1 MLELPS
7 YSYPRNLTYV
17 WNKSKVFDVKRP
29 VYRLVYNRQNMTTTT
44 SLPENKR
51 KGAIIMITKY
61 KPRPKV
67 INDKI
72 YEIERVSDTATQAL
86 ADMNIYNLANML
98 EDLESELITDDSL
111 DLNDA
116 ERLFR
121 LRDLRRILDEQEG
134 KDVPHYVHVLGI
146 RDQVFIPDDDILESA
161 YARVLRAI
169 ETDYD
174 DNEMHRLIELYET
187 NEAVHSYFIMH
198 NIYTLSDAIKM
209 NGQSINV
216 NRDNLSRRDITL
228 NIIKRRAKENVFVQ
242 LDEDSAVFISHRIH
256 DYYVMIK
263 QYLRSQKN

>member
-1 MLELPS
+1 
-7 YSYPRNLTYV
+7 
-17 WNKSKVFDVKRP
+17 
-29 VYRLVYNRQNMTTTT
+29 
-44 SLPENKR
+44 
-51 KGAIIMITKY
+51 MITKY
-61 KPRPKV
+61 KPRPKI

-72 YEIERVSDTATQAL
+72 YDIESVSDTATKAL
-86 ADMNIYNLANML
+86 AEMNIYNLADML
-98 EDLESELITDDSL
+98 EELETELITDDSL

-146 RDQVFIPDDDILESA
+146 RDQVFIPNDDVLEAA
-161 YARVLRAI
+161 YSRVLRAI

-174 DNEMHRLIELYET
+174 ADEMHRLIELYET
-187 NEAVHSYFIMH
+187 NEAVHSFFVMH

-216 NRDNLSRRDITL
+216 NRDYLSRRDLAL

-242 LDEDSAVFISHRIH
+242 LDEDNAVFINHHIH
-256 DYYVMIK
+256 DFYVMIN
-263 QYLRSQKN
+263 QYLRRNED

>member
-1 MLELPS
+1 
-7 YSYPRNLTYV
+7 
-17 WNKSKVFDVKRP
+17 
-29 VYRLVYNRQNMTTTT
+29 
-44 SLPENKR
+44 
-51 KGAIIMITKY
+51 MITKY

-146 RDQVFIPDDDILESA
+146 RDQVFIPNDDVLESA
-161 YARVLRAI
+161 YASVLRAI

-174 DNEMHRLIELYET
+174 NNEMHRLIELYET

-216 NRDNLSRRDITL
+216 NRDYLSRRDITL

-263 QYLRSQKN
+263 QYLISQKTNS